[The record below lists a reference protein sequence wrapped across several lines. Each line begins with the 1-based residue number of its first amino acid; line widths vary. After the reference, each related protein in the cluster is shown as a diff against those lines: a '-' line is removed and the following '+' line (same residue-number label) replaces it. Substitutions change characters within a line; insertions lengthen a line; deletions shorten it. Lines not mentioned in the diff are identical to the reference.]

1 MSNPC
6 LQCTIQQGCCTN
18 LSGLLLSRREYEA
31 HFARH
36 EENLITTHK
45 GSFFQVTSKKGVCPN
60 WDGQCTLY
68 GDRPAECRLFPVTV
82 GAVEE
87 TSTTLTMTLHSRTTC
102 PQKETLLP
110 SDEEAIAMARA
121 LASDAVGDTK
131 TIRVFFERG
140 LMRAGAF
147 GLKVIRKA
155 GFLT

>member
-45 GSFFQVTSKKGVCPN
+45 GSFFQVTPKKGVCPN

-68 GDRPAECRLFPVTV
+68 VTV

-87 TSTTLTMTLHSRTTC
+87 TSKTLTMTLHSRTTC

-155 GFLT
+155 GLLP